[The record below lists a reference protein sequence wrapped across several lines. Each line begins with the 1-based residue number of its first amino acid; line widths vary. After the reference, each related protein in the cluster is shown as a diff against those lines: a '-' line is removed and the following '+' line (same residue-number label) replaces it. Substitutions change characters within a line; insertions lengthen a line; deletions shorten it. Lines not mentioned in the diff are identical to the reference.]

1 MDLLKNLQTTKMPNL
16 KDIKTQ
22 INSVGSTKKIT
33 SAMKM
38 VAASKLRRSQEKA
51 EAARPYSSRLEE
63 MLTSLASSALSGEGI
78 IKLLTGTGK
87 DDNYLVVPVSADRGL
102 CGGFNSSI
110 NKETFKLMKFLED
123 QNKKAQLLT
132 VGKKSRDFFN
142 RIMKEK
148 IIESFVDT
156 NVSGTGYEAALKI
169 SNKLQELYFEGTFDK
184 CILIY
189 NKFKSVISQEVTQ
202 QQLIPLDVSS
212 KSDDKNENEIT
223 DNSIYIYE
231 PDEETI
237 LQDLLPKNVSIQIFK
252 VLLESDAGEQ
262 GARMAAMDNATR
274 NAGEM
279 IDSLTLKYNRT
290 RQAFITKELIEI
302 ISGAESI

>member
-1 MDLLKNLQTTKMPNL
+1 MPSL

-63 MLTSLASSALSGEGI
+63 MLSSLASSAASGEGI
-78 IKLLTGTGK
+78 IKLLTGTGN
-87 DDNYLVVPVSADRGL
+87 DQNYIVVPVSADRGL

-110 NKETFKLMKFLED
+110 NRETFKLVKSLES
-123 QNKKAQLLT
+123 NGKKIQLMP

-142 RIMKEK
+142 RVMKDQ
-148 IIESFVDT
+148 IIESFVDL
-156 NVSGTGYEAALKI
+156 NVSSTGYESALNI
-169 SNKLQELYFEGTFDK
+169 SNKLQELYFDGKFDK
-184 CILIY
+184 CILVF
-189 NKFKSVISQEVTQ
+189 NKFKSAISQEVTQ
-202 QQLIPLDVSS
+202 QQLIPLDVSNS
-212 KSDDKNENEIT
+212 EKKEEKENSS
-223 DNSIYIYE
+223 NAIYDYE

-237 LQDLLPKNVSIQIFK
+237 LKDLLPKNVSIQIFK

>member
-1 MDLLKNLQTTKMPNL
+1 MPSL

-78 IKLLTGTGK
+78 IRLLTGTGK

-110 NKETFKLMKFLED
+110 NKETFKLMKSLQD
-123 QNKKAQLLT
+123 QNKKVQLLT
-132 VGKKSRDFFN
+132 IGKKSRDFFN

-148 IIESFVDT
+148 IIENFVDT

-212 KSDDKNENEIT
+212 KSDDKTENEIT

>member
-1 MDLLKNLQTTKMPNL
+1 MPSL

-63 MLTSLASSALSGEGI
+63 MLSSLASSAASGEGI
-78 IKLLTGTGK
+78 IKLLTGTGN
-87 DDNYLVVPVSADRGL
+87 DQNYVVVPVSADRGL

-110 NKETFKLMKFLED
+110 NRETFKLVKSLES
-123 QNKKAQLLT
+123 NGKKVQLMP

-142 RIMKEK
+142 RVMKDQ
-148 IIESFVDT
+148 IIESFVDL
-156 NVSGTGYEAALKI
+156 NVSSTGYESALNI
-169 SNKLQELYFEGTFDK
+169 SNKLQDLYFDGKFDK
-184 CILIY
+184 CIIVF
-189 NKFKSVISQEVTQ
+189 NKFKSAISQEVTQ
-202 QQLIPLDVSS
+202 QQLIPLDVSNS
-212 KSDDKNENEIT
+212 EKEEEKENSS
-223 DNSIYIYE
+223 NAIYDYE

-237 LQDLLPKNVSIQIFK
+237 LKDLLPKNVSIQIFK

>member
-1 MDLLKNLQTTKMPNL
+1 MPSL

-22 INSVGSTKKIT
+22 MNSVGSTRKIT

-63 MLTSLASSALSGEGI
+63 MLASLASSAASGEGI
-78 IKLLTGTGK
+78 IKLLTGTGN
-87 DDNYLVVPVSADRGL
+87 DQNYIVVPVSADRGL

-110 NKETFKLMKFLED
+110 NRETFKLIKSLEGD
-123 QNKKAQLLT
+123 GKNVQIMPL
-132 VGKKSRDFFN
+132 GKKSRDFFN
-142 RIMKEK
+142 RVMKDQ
-148 IIESFVDT
+148 IIESFVDL
-156 NVSGTGYEAALKI
+156 NISNTGYDSALQI
-169 SNKLQELYFEGTFDK
+169 SNKLQELYFEEKFDK
-184 CILIY
+184 CILVF
-189 NKFKSVISQEVTQ
+189 NKFKSAISQEVTK
-202 QQLIPLDVSS
+202 QQLIPLDVSNLS
-212 KSDDKNENEIT
+212 KEDNTDDSSAKA
-223 DNSIYIYE
+223 IYDYE

-237 LQDLLPKNVSIQIFK
+237 LKDLLPKNVSIQIFK
-252 VLLESDAGEQ
+252 VLLESDAGEH

-302 ISGAESI
+302 ISGAESV

>member
-1 MDLLKNLQTTKMPNL
+1 MPSL

-22 INSVGSTKKIT
+22 INSVGSTRKIT

-63 MLTSLASSALSGEGI
+63 MLASLASSAASGEGI
-78 IKLLTGTGK
+78 IKLLTGTGN
-87 DDNYLVVPVSADRGL
+87 DQNYIVVPVSADRGL

-110 NKETFKLMKFLED
+110 NKETFRLVKSLED
-123 QNKKAQLLT
+123 DGKNVQLMP

-142 RIMKEK
+142 RVMKDK
-148 IIESFVDT
+148 ILDSFADL
-156 NVSGTGYEAALKI
+156 NVSVNGYDAALQV
-169 SNKLQELYFEGTFDK
+169 SNKLQELYFDGKFDK
-184 CILIY
+184 CIIVF
-189 NKFKSVISQEVTQ
+189 NKFKSAISQEVTQ
-202 QQLIPLDVSS
+202 QQLIPLDVSDSS
-212 KSDDKNENEIT
+212 KKENV
-223 DNSIYIYE
+223 DNSAAKAIYDYE

-237 LQDLLPKNVSIQIFK
+237 LKDLLPKNVSIQIFK
-252 VLLESDAGEQ
+252 VLLESDAGEH

>member
-1 MDLLKNLQTTKMPNL
+1 MPSL

-38 VAASKLRRSQEKA
+38 VAASKLSRSQEKA

-63 MLTSLASSALSGEGI
+63 MLSSLASSAASGEGI
-78 IKLLTGTGK
+78 IKLLTGTGN
-87 DDNYLVVPVSADRGL
+87 DQNYVVVPVSADRGL

-110 NKETFKLMKFLED
+110 NRETFKLVKSLEG
-123 QNKKAQLLT
+123 NGKIVQLMP

-142 RIMKEK
+142 RVMKDQ
-148 IIESFVDT
+148 IIDSFVDL
-156 NVSGTGYEAALKI
+156 NVSSTGYESALNI
-169 SNKLQELYFEGTFDK
+169 SNKLQELYFDGKFDK
-184 CILIY
+184 CILVF
-189 NKFKSVISQEVTQ
+189 NKFKSAISQEVTQ
-202 QQLIPLDVSS
+202 QQLIPLDVS
-212 KSDDKNENEIT
+212 
-223 DNSIYIYE
+223 NSEKEEEKEYSSNAIYDYE
-231 PDEETI
+231 PEEETI
-237 LQDLLPKNVSIQIFK
+237 LKDLLPKNVSIQIFK

>member
-1 MDLLKNLQTTKMPNL
+1 MSSL

-110 NKETFKLMKFLED
+110 NKETFKLMKSLED
-123 QNKKAQLLT
+123 QNKKVQLLT
-132 VGKKSRDFFN
+132 IGKKSRDFFN

-148 IIESFVDT
+148 IIENFVDT

-231 PDEETI
+231 PDEEII

-252 VLLESDAGEQ
+252 VLLESDAGEH

-290 RQAFITKELIEI
+290 RQASITKELIEI

>member
-1 MDLLKNLQTTKMPNL
+1 MPSL

-110 NKETFKLMKFLED
+110 NKETFKLIKSLQD
-123 QNKKAQLLT
+123 QNKKVQLLT
-132 VGKKSRDFFN
+132 IGKKSRDFFN

-212 KSDDKNENEIT
+212 KSDDKNVNKIT

>member
-1 MDLLKNLQTTKMPNL
+1 MPSL

-63 MLTSLASSALSGEGI
+63 MLSSLASSAASGEGI
-78 IKLLTGTGK
+78 IKLLTGTGN
-87 DDNYLVVPVSADRGL
+87 DQNYIVVPVSADRGL

-110 NKETFKLMKFLED
+110 NRETFKLVKSLEG
-123 QNKKAQLLT
+123 NGKKVQLMP

-142 RIMKEK
+142 RVMKDQ
-148 IIESFVDT
+148 IIESFVDL
-156 NVSGTGYEAALKI
+156 NVSSTGYESALNI
-169 SNKLQELYFEGTFDK
+169 SNKLQELYFDGKFDK
-184 CILIY
+184 CILVF
-189 NKFKSVISQEVTQ
+189 NKFKSAISQEVTQ
-202 QQLIPLDVSS
+202 QQLIPLDVS
-212 KSDDKNENEIT
+212 
-223 DNSIYIYE
+223 NSEKEEEKESSSNAIYDYE

-237 LQDLLPKNVSIQIFK
+237 LKDLLPKNVSIQIFK

>member
-1 MDLLKNLQTTKMPNL
+1 MPSL

-63 MLTSLASSALSGEGI
+63 MLSSLASSAASGEGI
-78 IKLLTGTGK
+78 IKLLTGTGN
-87 DDNYLVVPVSADRGL
+87 DQNYVVVPVSADRGL

-110 NKETFKLMKFLED
+110 NRETFKLVKSLEG
-123 QNKKAQLLT
+123 NGKKVQLMP

-142 RIMKEK
+142 RLMKDQ
-148 IIESFVDT
+148 IIESFVDL
-156 NVSGTGYEAALKI
+156 NVSSTGYESALNI
-169 SNKLQELYFEGTFDK
+169 SNKLQELYFEGKFDK
-184 CILIY
+184 CILVF
-189 NKFKSVISQEVTQ
+189 NKFKSAISQEVTQ
-202 QQLIPLDVSS
+202 QQLIPLDVSNS
-212 KSDDKNENEIT
+212 QKEEEKENPS
-223 DNSIYIYE
+223 NAIYDYE

-237 LQDLLPKNVSIQIFK
+237 LKDLLPKNVSIQIFK

>member
-1 MDLLKNLQTTKMPNL
+1 MPSL

-22 INSVGSTKKIT
+22 INSVVSTKKIT
-33 SAMKM
+33 TAMKM

-51 EAARPYSSRLEE
+51 VAARPYSSRLEE
-63 MLTSLASSALSGEGI
+63 MLSSLASSAASGEGI
-78 IKLLTGTGK
+78 IKLLTGTGN
-87 DDNYLVVPVSADRGL
+87 DQNYMIVPVSADRGL

-110 NKETFKLMKFLED
+110 NRETFKLVKSLEKD
-123 QNKKAQLLT
+123 GKNVQLMP

-142 RIMKEK
+142 RVMKDQ
-148 IIESFVDT
+148 IAESFIDL
-156 NVSGTGYEAALKI
+156 NVSNSGYDSALQV
-169 SNKLQELYFEGTFDK
+169 SNKLQDLYFDGKFDK
-184 CILIY
+184 CILVF
-189 NKFKSVISQEVTQ
+189 NKFISAISQDVTQ
-202 QQLIPLDVSS
+202 QQLIPLDVSESS
-212 KSDDKNENEIT
+212 KEVKEDSNGAKA
-223 DNSIYIYE
+223 IYDYE

-237 LQDLLPKNVSIQIFK
+237 LKDLLPKNVSIQIFK
-252 VLLESDAGEQ
+252 VLLESDAGEH

-279 IDSLTLKYNRT
+279 IDGLTLKYNRT

>member
-1 MDLLKNLQTTKMPNL
+1 MPSL

-63 MLTSLASSALSGEGI
+63 MLSSLASSAASGEGI
-78 IKLLTGTGK
+78 IKLLTGTGN
-87 DDNYLVVPVSADRGL
+87 DQNYIVVPVSADRGL

-110 NKETFKLMKFLED
+110 NRETFKLVKSLEGD
-123 QNKKAQLLT
+123 GKKVQLIP

-142 RIMKEK
+142 RVMKDQ
-148 IIESFVDT
+148 IIESFVDL
-156 NVSGTGYEAALKI
+156 NVSSTGYESALNI
-169 SNKLQELYFEGTFDK
+169 SNKLQELYFDGKFDK
-184 CILIY
+184 CILVF
-189 NKFKSVISQEVTQ
+189 NKFKSAISQEVTQ
-202 QQLIPLDVSS
+202 QQLIPLDVSNS
-212 KSDDKNENEIT
+212 EKEEEKENSS
-223 DNSIYIYE
+223 NAIYDYE

-237 LQDLLPKNVSIQIFK
+237 LKDLLPKNVSIQIFK

>member
-1 MDLLKNLQTTKMPNL
+1 MDLLRNLQTIKMPSL

-51 EAARPYSSRLEE
+51 EAARPYSSHLEE

-102 CGGFNSSI
+102 CGGFNNSI
-110 NKETFKLMKFLED
+110 NKETFKLMKSLQD
-123 QNKKAQLLT
+123 QNKKVQLLT
-132 VGKKSRDFFN
+132 IGKKSRDFFN

-148 IIESFVDT
+148 IIENFVDT

-212 KSDDKNENEIT
+212 KSDDKTENEIT

>member
-1 MDLLKNLQTTKMPNL
+1 MPSL

-63 MLTSLASSALSGEGI
+63 MLSSLASSAASGEGI
-78 IKLLTGTGK
+78 IKLLTGTGN
-87 DDNYLVVPVSADRGL
+87 DQNYVVVPVSADRGL

-110 NKETFKLMKFLED
+110 NRETFKLVKSLEG
-123 QNKKAQLLT
+123 NGKKVQLMP

-142 RIMKEK
+142 RVIKDQ
-148 IIESFVDT
+148 IIESFVDL
-156 NVSGTGYEAALKI
+156 NVSSTGYESALNI
-169 SNKLQELYFEGTFDK
+169 SNKLQELYFDGKFDK
-184 CILIY
+184 CILVF
-189 NKFKSVISQEVTQ
+189 NKFKSAISQEVTQ
-202 QQLIPLDVSS
+202 QQLIPLDVSNS
-212 KSDDKNENEIT
+212 EKEEEKENSS
-223 DNSIYIYE
+223 NAIYDYE

-237 LQDLLPKNVSIQIFK
+237 LKDLLPKNVSIQIFK

>member
-1 MDLLKNLQTTKMPNL
+1 MPSL

-38 VAASKLRRSQEKA
+38 VAASKLRRSQERA
-51 EAARPYSSRLEE
+51 EAARPYSSRLDE
-63 MLTSLASSALSGEGI
+63 MLSSLASSAASGEGI
-78 IKLLTGTGK
+78 IKLLTGTGNDQK
-87 DDNYLVVPVSADRGL
+87 YIVVPVSADRGL

-110 NKETFKLMKFLED
+110 NRETFKLVKSLEG
-123 QNKKAQLLT
+123 NGKKVQLMP

-142 RIMKEK
+142 RVMKDQ
-148 IIESFVDT
+148 IIESFVDL
-156 NVSGTGYEAALKI
+156 NVSSTGYESALNI
-169 SNKLQELYFEGTFDK
+169 SNKLQELYFDGKFDK
-184 CILIY
+184 CILVF
-189 NKFKSVISQEVTQ
+189 NKFKSAISQEVTQ
-202 QQLIPLDVSS
+202 QQLIPLDVSNS
-212 KSDDKNENEIT
+212 EKEEEKENSS
-223 DNSIYIYE
+223 NAIYDYE

-237 LQDLLPKNVSIQIFK
+237 LKDLLPKNVSIQLFK

>member
-1 MDLLKNLQTTKMPNL
+1 MPSL

-63 MLTSLASSALSGEGI
+63 MLSSLASSAASGEGI
-78 IKLLTGTGK
+78 IKLLTGTGN
-87 DDNYLVVPVSADRGL
+87 DQNYIVVPVSADRGL

-110 NKETFKLMKFLED
+110 NRETFKLVKSLEG
-123 QNKKAQLLT
+123 NGKKVQLMP

-142 RIMKEK
+142 RLMKDQ
-148 IIESFVDT
+148 IIESFVDL
-156 NVSGTGYEAALKI
+156 NVSSTGYESALNI
-169 SNKLQELYFEGTFDK
+169 SNKLQELYFDGKFDK
-184 CILIY
+184 CILVF
-189 NKFKSVISQEVTQ
+189 NKFKSAISQEVTQ
-202 QQLIPLDVSS
+202 QQLIPLDVSNS
-212 KSDDKNENEIT
+212 EKEEEKENSS
-223 DNSIYIYE
+223 NAIYDYE

-237 LQDLLPKNVSIQIFK
+237 LKDLLPKNVSIQIFK

>member
-1 MDLLKNLQTTKMPNL
+1 MPSL

-22 INSVGSTKKIT
+22 INSVVSTKKIT
-33 SAMKM
+33 TAMKM

-51 EAARPYSSRLEE
+51 VAARPYSSRLEE
-63 MLTSLASSALSGEGI
+63 MLSSLASSAASGEGI
-78 IKLLTGTGK
+78 IKLLTGTGN
-87 DDNYLVVPVSADRGL
+87 DQNYMIVPVSADRGL

-110 NKETFKLMKFLED
+110 NRETFKLVKSLEND
-123 QNKKAQLLT
+123 GKNVQLMP

-142 RIMKEK
+142 RVMKDQ
-148 IIESFVDT
+148 IAESFIDL
-156 NVSGTGYEAALKI
+156 NVSNSGYESALQV
-169 SNKLQELYFEGTFDK
+169 SNKLQDLYFDGKFDK
-184 CILIY
+184 CILVF
-189 NKFKSVISQEVTQ
+189 NKFISAISQDVTQ
-202 QQLIPLDVSS
+202 QQLIPLDVSESS
-212 KSDDKNENEIT
+212 KEVQEDSNDAKA
-223 DNSIYIYE
+223 IYDYE

-237 LQDLLPKNVSIQIFK
+237 LKDLLPKNVSIQIFK
-252 VLLESDAGEQ
+252 VLLESDAGEH

-279 IDSLTLKYNRT
+279 IDGLTLKYNRT

>member
-1 MDLLKNLQTTKMPNL
+1 MPNL

-110 NKETFKLMKFLED
+110 NKETFKLMKSLED
-123 QNKKAQLLT
+123 QNKKSQLLT

-184 CILIY
+184 CILVY
-189 NKFKSVISQEVTQ
+189 NKYKSVISQEVTQ
-202 QQLIPLDVSS
+202 QQLIPLNVSS

>member
-1 MDLLKNLQTTKMPNL
+1 MPSL

-63 MLTSLASSALSGEGI
+63 MLSSLASSAASGEGI
-78 IKLLTGTGK
+78 IKLLTGTGN
-87 DDNYLVVPVSADRGL
+87 DQNYIVVPVSADRGL

-110 NKETFKLMKFLED
+110 NRETFKLVKSLET
-123 QNKKAQLLT
+123 NGKKVQLMP

-142 RIMKEK
+142 RVMKDQ
-148 IIESFVDT
+148 IIESFVDL
-156 NVSGTGYEAALKI
+156 NVSSTGYESALNI
-169 SNKLQELYFEGTFDK
+169 SNKLQELYFNGKFDK
-184 CILIY
+184 CILVF
-189 NKFKSVISQEVTQ
+189 NKFKSAISQEVTQ
-202 QQLIPLDVSS
+202 QQLIPLDVSNS
-212 KSDDKNENEIT
+212 EKEEEKENSS
-223 DNSIYIYE
+223 NAIYDYE

-237 LQDLLPKNVSIQIFK
+237 LKDLLPKNVSIQIFK

>member
-1 MDLLKNLQTTKMPNL
+1 MPSL

-22 INSVGSTKKIT
+22 INSVGSTRKIT

-63 MLTSLASSALSGEGI
+63 MLASLASSAASGEGI
-78 IKLLTGTGK
+78 IKLLTGTGN
-87 DDNYLVVPVSADRGL
+87 DQNYIVVPVSADRGL

-110 NKETFKLMKFLED
+110 NRETFKLVKSFEGDGKNVQIMPL
-123 QNKKAQLLT
+123 
-132 VGKKSRDFFN
+132 GKKSRDFFN
-142 RIMKEK
+142 RVMKDQ
-148 IIESFVDT
+148 IIESFVEL
-156 NVSGTGYEAALKI
+156 NISNTGYDSALQV
-169 SNKLQELYFEGTFDK
+169 SNKLQELYFEEKFDK
-184 CILIY
+184 CILVF
-189 NKFKSVISQEVTQ
+189 NKFKSAISQEVTK
-202 QQLIPLDVSS
+202 QQLIPLDVSNLS
-212 KSDDKNENEIT
+212 KEDNTDDSSAKA
-223 DNSIYIYE
+223 IYDYE

-237 LQDLLPKNVSIQIFK
+237 LKDLLPKNVSIQIFK
-252 VLLESDAGEQ
+252 VLLESDAGEH

-302 ISGAESI
+302 ISGAESV

>member
-1 MDLLKNLQTTKMPNL
+1 MPNL
-16 KDIKTQ
+16 KDIKNQ

-63 MLTSLASSALSGEGI
+63 MLSSLASSGVSGEGV
-78 IKLLTGTGK
+78 IKLLSGTGK
-87 DDNYLVVPVSADRGL
+87 DDRYLVVPVTADRGL

-110 NKETFKLMKFLED
+110 NRDTTKFVKSLEKD
-123 QNKKAQLLT
+123 GKKVQLIT

-142 RIMKEK
+142 RIMKDK
-148 IIESFVDT
+148 IVHSFADL
-156 NVSGTGYEAALKI
+156 GATGAGYDIALEI
-169 SNKLQELYFEGTFDK
+169 SNKLQHLYFEEQFDK
-184 CILIY
+184 CIIVF
-189 NKFKSVISQEVTQ
+189 NKFKSVISQEVTH
-202 QQLIPLDVSS
+202 QQLIPLDIKKKENTSNGQETQISS
-212 KSDDKNENEIT
+212 VYT
-223 DNSIYIYE
+223 YE

-237 LQDLLPKNVSIQIFK
+237 LKDLLPKNVSIQIFK
-252 VLLESDAGEQ
+252 VLLESNAGEQ

-279 IDSLTLKYNRT
+279 IDSLTLIYNRT

-302 ISGAESI
+302 ISGAESV

>member
-1 MDLLKNLQTTKMPNL
+1 MPSL

-22 INSVGSTKKIT
+22 INSVVSTKKIT
-33 SAMKM
+33 TAMKM

-51 EAARPYSSRLEE
+51 VAARPYSSRLEE
-63 MLTSLASSALSGEGI
+63 MLSSLASSASSGEGI
-78 IKLLTGTGK
+78 IKLLTGTGN
-87 DDNYLVVPVSADRGL
+87 DQNYIVVPVSADRGL

-110 NKETFKLMKFLED
+110 NRETFKIVKSLEKDGKKVQLMP
-123 QNKKAQLLT
+123 

-142 RIMKEK
+142 RVMKDQ
-148 IIESFVDT
+148 IVESFIDL
-156 NVSGTGYEAALKI
+156 NISNTGYESALNV
-169 SNKLQELYFEGTFDK
+169 SNKLQELYFNGEFDK
-184 CILIY
+184 CILVF
-189 NKFKSVISQEVTQ
+189 NKFKSAISQEVTQ
-202 QQLIPLDVSS
+202 QQLIPLDLSDSS
-212 KSDDKNENEIT
+212 NENKED
-223 DNSIYIYE
+223 DNVAKAIYDYE

-237 LQDLLPKNVSIQIFK
+237 LKDLLPKNVSIQIFK
-252 VLLESDAGEQ
+252 VLLESDAGEH

-279 IDSLTLKYNRT
+279 IDGLTLKYNRT

>member
-1 MDLLKNLQTTKMPNL
+1 MPSL

-22 INSVGSTKKIT
+22 INSVGSTRKIT

-63 MLTSLASSALSGEGI
+63 MLASLASSAASGEGI
-78 IKLLTGTGK
+78 IKLLTGTGN
-87 DDNYLVVPVSADRGL
+87 DQNYIVVPVSADRGL

-110 NKETFKLMKFLED
+110 NRETFKLVKSLEGD
-123 QNKKAQLLT
+123 GKNVQIMPL
-132 VGKKSRDFFN
+132 GKKSRDFFN
-142 RIMKEK
+142 RVMKDQ
-148 IIESFVDT
+148 IIESFVDL
-156 NVSGTGYEAALKI
+156 NISNTGYDSALQV
-169 SNKLQELYFEGTFDK
+169 SNKLQELYFEEKFDK
-184 CILIY
+184 CILVF
-189 NKFKSVISQEVTQ
+189 NKFKSAISQEVTK
-202 QQLIPLDVSS
+202 QQLIPLDVSNSS
-212 KSDDKNENEIT
+212 KEENT
-223 DNSIYIYE
+223 DNSSAKAIYDYE

-237 LQDLLPKNVSIQIFK
+237 LKDLLPKNVSIQIFK
-252 VLLESDAGEQ
+252 VLLESDAGEH

-302 ISGAESI
+302 ISGAESL

>member
-1 MDLLKNLQTTKMPNL
+1 MPSL

-110 NKETFKLMKFLED
+110 NKETFKLIKSLQD
-123 QNKKAQLLT
+123 QNKKVQLLT
-132 VGKKSRDFFN
+132 IGKKSRDFFN

-148 IIESFVDT
+148 IIENFVDT

>member
-1 MDLLKNLQTTKMPNL
+1 MPSL

-22 INSVGSTKKIT
+22 INSVVSTKKIT
-33 SAMKM
+33 TAMKM

-51 EAARPYSSRLEE
+51 VAARPYSSRLEE
-63 MLTSLASSALSGEGI
+63 MLSSLASSAASGEGI
-78 IKLLTGTGK
+78 IKLLTGTGN
-87 DDNYLVVPVSADRGL
+87 DQNYMIVPVSADRGL

-110 NKETFKLMKFLED
+110 NRETFKLVKSLEKD
-123 QNKKAQLLT
+123 GKNVQLMP

-142 RIMKEK
+142 RVMKDQ
-148 IIESFVDT
+148 IAESFIDL
-156 NVSGTGYEAALKI
+156 NVSNSGYDSALQV
-169 SNKLQELYFEGTFDK
+169 SNKLQDLYFDGKFDK
-184 CILIY
+184 CILVF
-189 NKFKSVISQEVTQ
+189 NKFISAISQDVTQ
-202 QQLIPLDVSS
+202 QQLIPLDVSESS
-212 KSDDKNENEIT
+212 KEVKEDSNDSKA
-223 DNSIYIYE
+223 IYDYE

-237 LQDLLPKNVSIQIFK
+237 LKDLLPKNVSIQIFK
-252 VLLESDAGEQ
+252 VLLESDAGEH

-279 IDSLTLKYNRT
+279 IDGLTLKYNRT

>member
-1 MDLLKNLQTTKMPNL
+1 MPSL

-63 MLTSLASSALSGEGI
+63 MLSSLASSATSGEGI
-78 IKLLTGTGK
+78 IKLLTGT
-87 DDNYLVVPVSADRGL
+87 DNDQNYIVVPVSADRGL

-110 NKETFKLMKFLED
+110 NRETFKLVKSLEGD
-123 QNKKAQLLT
+123 EKNVQLMP

-142 RIMKEK
+142 RVMKDQ
-148 IIESFVDT
+148 IIESFVDL
-156 NVSGTGYEAALKI
+156 NVSSTGYESALNI
-169 SNKLQELYFEGTFDK
+169 SNKLQELYFDGKFDK
-184 CILIY
+184 CILVF
-189 NKFKSVISQEVTQ
+189 NKFKSAISQEVTQ
-202 QQLIPLDVSS
+202 QQLIPLDVSNS
-212 KSDDKNENEIT
+212 EKEEEKENSS
-223 DNSIYIYE
+223 NAIYDYE

-237 LQDLLPKNVSIQIFK
+237 LKDLLPKNVSIQIFK

>member
-1 MDLLKNLQTTKMPNL
+1 MPSL

-63 MLTSLASSALSGEGI
+63 MLSSLASSAASGEGI
-78 IKLLTGTGK
+78 IKLLTGTGN
-87 DDNYLVVPVSADRGL
+87 DQNYIVVPVSADRGL

-110 NKETFKLMKFLED
+110 NRETFRLVKSLEGNGKKVQLMP
-123 QNKKAQLLT
+123 

-142 RIMKEK
+142 RVMKDQ
-148 IIESFVDT
+148 IIESFVDL
-156 NVSGTGYEAALKI
+156 NVSSTGYESALNI
-169 SNKLQELYFEGTFDK
+169 SNKLQELYFDGKFDK
-184 CILIY
+184 CILVF
-189 NKFKSVISQEVTQ
+189 NKFKSAISQEVTQ
-202 QQLIPLDVSS
+202 QQLIPLDVSNS
-212 KSDDKNENEIT
+212 EKEEEKENSS
-223 DNSIYIYE
+223 NAIYDYE

-237 LQDLLPKNVSIQIFK
+237 LKDLLPKNVSIQIFK

>member
-1 MDLLKNLQTTKMPNL
+1 MPSL
-16 KDIKTQ
+16 KDIKNQ
-22 INSVGSTKKIT
+22 INSVSSTKKIT

-63 MLTSLASSALSGEGI
+63 MLSSLASSGISGEGV
-78 IKLLTGTGK
+78 IKLLSGTGN
-87 DDNYLVVPVSADRGL
+87 DERYLVVPVTADRGL

-110 NKETFKLMKFLED
+110 NRDTTKFVKSLEE
-123 QNKKAQLLT
+123 NGKKVQIIT

-142 RIMKEK
+142 RVMKDK
-148 IIESFVDT
+148 VLHSFADL
-156 NVSGTGYEAALKI
+156 GAAGAAYEIALEI
-169 SNKLQELYFEGTFDK
+169 SNKLQHLYFDGQFDK
-184 CILIY
+184 CIIVF
-189 NKFKSVISQEVTQ
+189 NKFKSVISQEVTH
-202 QQLIPLDVSS
+202 QQLIPLEIQQKEISA
-212 KSDDKNENEIT
+212 KEQKIKNS
-223 DNSIYIYE
+223 SIYTYE

-237 LQDLLPKNVSIQIFK
+237 LKDLLPKNISIQIFK
-252 VLLESDAGEQ
+252 VLLESNAGEH

-279 IDSLTLKYNRT
+279 IDSLTLVYNRT

-302 ISGAESI
+302 ISGAESV

>member
-1 MDLLKNLQTTKMPNL
+1 MPSL

-22 INSVGSTKKIT
+22 INSVGSTRKIT

-63 MLTSLASSALSGEGI
+63 MLASLASSAASGEGI
-78 IKLLTGTGK
+78 IKLLTGTGN
-87 DDNYLVVPVSADRGL
+87 DQNYVVVPVSADRGL

-110 NKETFKLMKFLED
+110 NKETFRLVKSLED
-123 QNKKAQLLT
+123 DGKNVQLMP

-142 RIMKEK
+142 RVMKDK
-148 IIESFVDT
+148 ILESFADL
-156 NVSGTGYEAALKI
+156 NVSVNGYDAALQV
-169 SNKLQELYFEGTFDK
+169 SNKLQELYFDGKFDK
-184 CILIY
+184 CIIVF
-189 NKFKSVISQEVTQ
+189 NKFRSAISQEVTQ
-202 QQLIPLDVSS
+202 QQLIPLDVSKSS
-212 KSDDKNENEIT
+212 KEENVDDSGAKA
-223 DNSIYIYE
+223 IYDYE

-237 LQDLLPKNVSIQIFK
+237 LKDLLPKNVSIQIFK
-252 VLLESDAGEQ
+252 VLLESDAGEH

>member
-1 MDLLKNLQTTKMPNL
+1 MPSL

-22 INSVGSTKKIT
+22 INSVVSTKKIT
-33 SAMKM
+33 TAMKM

-51 EAARPYSSRLEE
+51 VAARPYSSRLEE
-63 MLTSLASSALSGEGI
+63 MLSSLASSAASGEGI
-78 IKLLTGTGK
+78 IKLLTGTGN
-87 DDNYLVVPVSADRGL
+87 DQNYMIVPVSADRGL

-110 NKETFKLMKFLED
+110 NRETFKLIKSLEKD
-123 QNKKAQLLT
+123 GKNVQLMP

-142 RIMKEK
+142 RVMKDQ
-148 IIESFVDT
+148 IAESFIDL
-156 NVSGTGYEAALKI
+156 NVSNSGYDSALQV
-169 SNKLQELYFEGTFDK
+169 SNKLQDLYFDGKFDK
-184 CILIY
+184 CILVF
-189 NKFKSVISQEVTQ
+189 NKFISAISQDVTQ
-202 QQLIPLDVSS
+202 QQLIPLDVSESS
-212 KSDDKNENEIT
+212 KEVKEDSNDAKA
-223 DNSIYIYE
+223 IYDYE

-237 LQDLLPKNVSIQIFK
+237 LKDLLPKNVSIQIFK
-252 VLLESDAGEQ
+252 VLLESDAGEH

-279 IDSLTLKYNRT
+279 IDGLTLKYNRT